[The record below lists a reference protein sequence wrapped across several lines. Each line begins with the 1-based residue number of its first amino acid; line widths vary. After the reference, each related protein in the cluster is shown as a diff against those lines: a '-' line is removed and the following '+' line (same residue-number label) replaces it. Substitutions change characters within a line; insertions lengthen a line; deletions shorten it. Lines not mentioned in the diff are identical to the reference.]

1 MAITRPLKPTK
12 STDPLLQQIFDE
24 QQRLGMTTTDLAQR
38 AGLPKPTVDGL
49 RQPRPGRGKVVPIN
63 YVRRLATAVGLSFP
77 SELQRLD
84 Q

>member
-49 RQPRPGRGKVVPIN
+49 RQPRPGRGKVVSIN
-63 YVRRLATAVGLSFP
+63 YVRRLATAVGFSFP
-77 SELQRLD
+77 NELKRLD

>member
-1 MAITRPLKPTK
+1 MAITRPLKSTK

-49 RQPRPGRGKVVPIN
+49 RQPRPGGGKVVPIN
-63 YVRRLATAVGLSFP
+63 YVRRLATAVGFSFP